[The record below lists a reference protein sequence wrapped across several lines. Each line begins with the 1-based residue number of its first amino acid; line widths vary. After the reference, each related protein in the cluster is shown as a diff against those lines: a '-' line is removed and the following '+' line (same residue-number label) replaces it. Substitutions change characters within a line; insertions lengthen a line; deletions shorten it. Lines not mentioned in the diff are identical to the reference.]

1 MANEKIEVLCNSIRS
16 SEHLKAE
23 SGKQLIVLHSEE
35 NLLSRMTEEQ
45 NVSNY
50 EASIFITKQDY

>member
-1 MANEKIEVLCNSIRS
+1 MANEKSEVYCIRS
-16 SEHLKAE
+16 PEHLKAE
-23 SGKQLIVLHSEE
+23 SGIQLIVLHSEE

-50 EASIFITKQDY
+50 EANVFVTKQDY